1 MLDEAFEFHL
11 MSLRLMFPK
20 TDKILFSPL
29 MVDSE
34 DLPKTE

>member
-11 MSLRLMFPK
+11 LSLRLMFPK
-20 TDKILFSPL
+20 TDKILFAPL
-29 MVDSE
+29 MVENE